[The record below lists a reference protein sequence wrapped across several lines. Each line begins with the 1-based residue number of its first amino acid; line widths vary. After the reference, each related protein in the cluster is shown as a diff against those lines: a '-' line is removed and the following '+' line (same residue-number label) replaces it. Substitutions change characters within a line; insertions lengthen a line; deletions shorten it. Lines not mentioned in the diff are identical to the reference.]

1 MNGVRVARG
10 ARWVLAFF
18 LVIFIGAQFVR
29 GERTN
34 PPSKPEDSL
43 LRKATPDVRAIL
55 QRSCADCHS
64 NETVWPWY
72 AHVAP
77 MSWLVAN
84 DVAAARDRMN
94 FSEWGGYDSDDQ
106 DKLFS
111 SMCTMVTRRRMPLSQ
126 YLIIHR
132 DAKLSDADIQAIC
145 GWTKKMRD
153 TLK

>member
-1 MNGVRVARG
+1 MARG

-34 PPSKPEDSL
+34 PPSKPGESL
-43 LRKATPDVRAIL
+43 LQKAPPAVHAVL

-72 AHVAP
+72 SHVAP
-77 MSWLVAN
+77 MSWLVTK
-84 DVAAARDRMN
+84 DVAAGRDRMN
-94 FSEWGGYDSDDQ
+94 WSEWTEYDSDDQ
-106 DKLFS
+106 DKFLS

-126 YLIIHR
+126 YLLIHR
-132 DAKLSDADIQAIC
+132 DAKLTDGDIQAIC
-145 GWTKKMRD
+145 AWTKKMRD
-153 TLK
+153 TLQ